1 MHLSGPAGDRIVSKF
16 HVFLSVFTVSLKLL
30 VLIFATFNVISG
42 KNRAFS
48 REIPEFFN
56 SIY

>member
-48 REIPEFFN
+48 WEIPEFF
-56 SIY
+56 